1 MYISTP
7 PRALRG
13 AHNLYAFNCGHSS
26 GASALLLYLP
36 ASRTAKQILDTK
48 KIKPLKKTCVFIFFA
63 HKGRITSNMLRRTTV
78 GVLAV
83 GAASAAAFSPSPLA
97 GGFNNLGRRIG
108 IHPIHNRTETTGLR
122 LLVVTARGRV
132 KPRWACAVRD
142 ILMSRFSML
151 INLVRTS
158 GTRMHVLMGYLSGMP
173 PSLCGGVVCVFRSTF
188 HGRGVCAQ
196 TRENTP

>member
-108 IHPIHNRTETTGLR
+108 AAAQSTVRQHAFSF
-122 LLVVTARGRV
+122 LLFLTPRCGSLGRI
-132 KPRWACAVRD
+132 AA
-142 ILMSRFSML
+142 LMSLSLGHLCML
-151 INLVRTS
+151 CADMLLLICRDFCEL
-158 GTRMHVLMGYLSGMP
+158 LSV
-173 PSLCGGVVCVFRSTF
+173 PSAR
-188 HGRGVCAQ
+188 
-196 TRENTP
+196 